1 MRTAV
6 IEKIHELMSKH
17 DNIYFLTAD
26 LGYSVLEGL
35 EKSFP
40 KRFLNIGVAE
50 QNMIGIAAGL
60 ALNGKVAYVY
70 SIIPF
75 VTLRCLEQI
84 RDDIC
89 YHNLNVNII
98 GVGTGLS
105 YGILGSTHF
114 ALEDIGIMRSLP
126 NMTVISPTDAIE
138 ASLTIEASYSYPKPT
153 YIRIGKK
160 EEPQVHFKKYNYKI
174 GKGVVLNKG
183 KDIVIF
189 TTGTIASN
197 AIEAAKILKVER
209 NISSTIVVIH
219 TLKPVDVNLVYRL
232 IKNKKAVFTVEE
244 HSVIGGLGTVIS
256 ELIVQAKKPPK
267 LKKIGTADGFVKHI
281 GSQTYLRG
289 KLGLSPDA
297 IVRTILKTLKT

>member
-17 DNIYFLTAD
+17 DDVYFLTAD

-35 EKSFP
+35 EADFP
-40 KRFLNIGVAE
+40 KRFLNVGVAE

-60 ALNGKVAYVY
+60 ALNGKVPFVY

-114 ALEDIGIMRSLP
+114 ALEDIGIMRSLA

-138 ASLTIEASYSYPKPT
+138 ASLATEAVYYYKKPV
-153 YIRIGKK
+153 YMRIGKK
-160 EEPQVHFKKYNYKI
+160 EEPQVHSKKYNY
-174 GKGVVLNKG
+174 NK
-183 KDIVIF
+183 
-189 TTGTIASN
+189 
-197 AIEAAKILKVER
+197 R
-209 NISSTIVVIH
+209 
-219 TLKPVDVNLVYRL
+219 
-232 IKNKKAVFTVEE
+232 
-244 HSVIGGLGTVIS
+244 
-256 ELIVQAKKPPK
+256 
-267 LKKIGTADGFVKHI
+267 
-281 GSQTYLRG
+281 
-289 KLGLSPDA
+289 
-297 IVRTILKTLKT
+297 